1 MGRLIPKNWR
11 QPVRFGVLSLA
22 LVAFA
27 IPFAAHSQPTAK
39 LPRIGVLWQTAPPP
53 PVHPQMTALL
63 QSLKELGWEDG
74 KSVVIEYRY
83 GGNQADRLAAFATEL
98 VRLKSDLITTAGD
111 LSTHAARQATPTI
124 PIVASVGFPV
134 ESGFVKSL
142 ARPGGNITGVAALAD
157 VLSTKRLELLKE
169 LLPRLGRV
177 AVLWDPVTHERQ
189 PKAVEAAA
197 RTLGLQVQILRAQTP
212 EELAPAFESAAKAR
226 ADALLV
232 LVSPMFLGNRP
243 AFVSLA
249 ARHRIPTMYDR
260 QFWVESGGLVS
271 YGPSIEEMSR
281 LAAGQI
287 DKILKGAQPGDL
299 PVLQPTRFELS
310 INLKTARAL
319 GMTIPQS
326 LRLRADHVIE

>member
-1 MGRLIPKNWR
+1 MGRLIPKIER
-11 QPVRFGVLSLA
+11 PAVRLGVLALV

-27 IPFAAHSQPTAK
+27 LPLAVHSQPVAK

-63 QSLKELGWEDG
+63 QGLKELGWEDG
-74 KSVVIEYRY
+74 KNVVIEYRY
-83 GGNQADRLAAFATEL
+83 GGSQADRLAAFAAEL
-98 VRLKSDLITTAGD
+98 VRMKVDVITTNGD

-142 ARPGGNITGVAALAD
+142 ARPGGNITGVAVLAD
-157 VLSTKRLELLKE
+157 ELSMKRLALLKE
-169 LLPRLGRV
+169 LLPRLRRV

-197 RTLGLQVQILRAQTP
+197 RTLGLQAQILRAQSP
-212 EELAPAFESAAKAR
+212 EELAPAFEAAAKSR
-226 ADALLV
+226 AEALLV

-243 AFVSLA
+243 TFVGLA

-260 QFWVESGGLVS
+260 QYWVESGGLVS
-271 YGPSIEEMSR
+271 YGPSTEETPR
-281 LAAGQI
+281 LVAGQI
-287 DKILKGAQPGDL
+287 DKILKGAQPANL
-299 PVLQPTRFELS
+299 PVQQPTRFELS

-319 GMTIPQS
+319 GMTIPPALLQ
-326 LRLRADHVIE
+326 RADHVIE